1 MLQSDNST
9 LNFLYA
15 IGAHSDCSECA
26 PFFIN
31 MRFSV
36 IGIPFSM
43 IGIQSLISIIANY
56 QHFTS
61 TKNDTNTTPYDNFT
75 MHKNAIDDVTL

>member
-1 MLQSDNST
+1 
-9 LNFLYA
+9 
-15 IGAHSDCSECA
+15 
-26 PFFIN
+26 
-31 MRFSV
+31 
-36 IGIPFSM
+36 M